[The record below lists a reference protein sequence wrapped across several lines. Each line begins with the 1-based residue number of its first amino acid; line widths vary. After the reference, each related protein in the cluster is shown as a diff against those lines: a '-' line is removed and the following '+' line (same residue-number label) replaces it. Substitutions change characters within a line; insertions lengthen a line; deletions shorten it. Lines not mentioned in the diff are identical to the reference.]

1 VLDNLDNLE
10 NLKRQEDDLEE
21 TRLHLEKALKCL
33 DQILD
38 STLGRI
44 KSLHETMD
52 LMAKD
57 HIAQENREML
67 QEEQLQ
73 TINQSITQ
81 ALTLIHAKRDEADD

>member
-1 VLDNLDNLE
+1 MDHLDHLYHLE
-10 NLKRQEDDLEE
+10 TLEDDLEE

-38 STLGRI
+38 STLDRI

-81 ALTLIHAKRDEADD
+81 ALTLIHAKREEADD